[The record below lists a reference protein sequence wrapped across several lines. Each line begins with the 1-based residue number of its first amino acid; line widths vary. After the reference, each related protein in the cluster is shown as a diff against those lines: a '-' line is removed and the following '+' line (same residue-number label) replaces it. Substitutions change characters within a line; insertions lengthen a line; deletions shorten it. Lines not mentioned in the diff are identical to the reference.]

1 MDGEEGFDLKWK
13 DHANDVFGQVKNL
26 RSRDHF
32 SDVTVHCGGRN
43 FRAHKVLLA
52 ASSSFF
58 ERVFL
63 SAPKERSQ
71 VLVMVETSPDLLER
85 VLEFIYEGEAFVAED
100 LLDDFMDLVEKLG
113 IRGLRKNHSAEA
125 VSRDNSPKKRS
136 ADAPVN
142 LPQKRLRPDTSATR
156 PGILRARLSQPLPA
170 PDPSRN
176 VCTELLPRIV
186 DVICENCS
194 LWKFSF
200 LACFWR
206 QYVGPFVVSNDR
218 GCNSPSTRRSW

>member
-1 MDGEEGFDLKWK
+1 MEGDDGYDLKWK

-58 ERVFL
+58 ERVLL

-85 VLEFIYEGEAFVAED
+85 VLNFIYEGEAYVPSES
-100 LLDDFMDLVEKLG
+100 LDDFMELAAKLG
-113 IRGLRKNHSAEA
+113 IRGLSKDHSKDPVMNE
-125 VSRDNSPKKRS
+125 DSPGKRPS
-136 ADAPVN
+136 DTP
-142 LPQKRLRPDTSATR
+142 LDHPQKRVCPDPRTTATR
-156 PGILRARLSQPLPA
+156 PVVSPSPARLSESPFVA
-170 PDPSRN
+170 RSSRN
-176 VCTELLPRIV
+176 V
-186 DVICENCS
+186 
-194 LWKFSF
+194 
-200 LACFWR
+200 
-206 QYVGPFVVSNDR
+206 
-218 GCNSPSTRRSW
+218 RRD